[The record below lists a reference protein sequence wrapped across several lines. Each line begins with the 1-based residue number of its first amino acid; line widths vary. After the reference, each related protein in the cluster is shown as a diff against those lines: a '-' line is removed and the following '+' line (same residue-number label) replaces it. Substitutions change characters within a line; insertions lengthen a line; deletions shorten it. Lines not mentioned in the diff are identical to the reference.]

1 MISRRF
7 ATPSLVLGTS
17 LLITALA
24 TWAAAA
30 TVRGRLEARFDSE
43 VQSTRDR
50 LDSRLD
56 TYVALLRATAAFVA
70 ASDHV
75 SGADFHQYADRLRVR
90 ERYPGIQGIGLSLRV
105 RPSELRALEREKSA
119 EGDSAFHVWPEF
131 PRAEYHAIVYLE
143 PLDRRNRAAIGYDMF
158 TQATRREAMERAR
171 DNGAPAA
178 SGRVQ
183 LVQEIDERKQAGF
196 LIYVPLYEGGRG
208 PGDVA
213 SRRAALEGFVY
224 APFRADDLFSGIFG
238 REREPRVDF
247 RIYDGATTDSSALL
261 HDSRTTGVPA
271 GRARTAG
278 TNARVLSQTLR
289 IENAGRVWTLVFTS
303 RPALA
308 SGTGTALTLLAAACG
323 TFVSVALFLF
333 ALGQARSQE
342 RLERAAQEM
351 ESLARELQVRNSE
364 LASANESKSEF
375 LAVMSHEI
383 RTPLNAI
390 IGYAQ
395 LLELGIAGSVTPEQS
410 TQLGRIAKSGK
421 HLLALVDEILDLS
434 RIEAGRLTVSCTAA
448 SAAAAVDAA
457 LALVRP
463 QAAAKGIAL
472 VADLDSLG
480 RVSYLGDEHRVQ
492 QILVNLLTN
501 AVKFTPAAGRIRVE
515 GGCLERLAE
524 EGEPASRESW
534 SYIAV
539 HDTGIGIAPR
549 LLGRIFQ
556 PFVQGD
562 SGYTRAHSGT
572 GLGLTISRR
581 LARLMSGDLVVES
594 VEGEG
599 SCFTLRLPAASSAT
613 PDDTPSETRSETPS
627 NATND
632 AVTDASIAAPPP
644 TGTTT
649 RDVAHAPGP
658 DGSDLAVVGHT
669 LFGELHTIT
678 RHFVAALR
686 GDPAAFPQAG
696 RLSDA
701 QLEDHVQTWLADVAQ
716 SLVIL
721 HGAGTD
727 PSELMRDGTEIR
739 RLISERHGVQRYR
752 LGWSEEALVREFA
765 VLRQRIDAVL
775 AERGLPAALM
785 PHARTILSGAT
796 RQAEEISVRSFRS
809 ASRTS
814 VHA

>member
-24 TWAAAA
+24 TWAAAG

-50 LDSRLD
+50 IDSRLD

-75 SGADFHQYADRLRVR
+75 SKADFHQYADRLRVR
-90 ERYPGIQGIGLSLRV
+90 ERYPGIQGIGLSRRV
-105 RPSELRALEREKSA
+105 RASGLAALEREMSTA
-119 EGDSAFHVWPEF
+119 GDSAFHVWPDST
-131 PRAEYHAIVYLE
+131 RAEYQAIVYLE
-143 PLDRRNRAAIGYDMF
+143 PLDRRNRAAIGYDMS
-158 TQATRREAMERAR
+158 TQSTRREAMERAR

-196 LIYVPLYEGGRG
+196 LIYVPLYEGGRVS
-208 PGDVA
+208 GDVA
-213 SRRAALEGFVY
+213 SRRVALEGFVY

-247 RIYDGATTDSSALL
+247 RIYDGATTDSAALL
-261 HDSRTTGVPA
+261 HDSRTTGAPA
-271 GRARTAG
+271 GRARTAA
-278 TNARVLSQTLR
+278 TEPRALSQTVH

-303 RPALA
+303 TPALA
-308 SGTGTALTLLAAACG
+308 SGTGTALTKLAAACG
-323 TFVSVALFLF
+323 ALVSVALFLF
-333 ALGQARSQE
+333 ALGQTRSQE
-342 RLERAAQEM
+342 RLERAAQDM
-351 ESLARELQVRNSE
+351 ESLARELQVRNAE

-395 LLELGIAGSVTPEQS
+395 LLELGIAGSVNAEQS

-434 RIEAGRLTVSCTAA
+434 RIEAGRLKVSCTAA

-480 RVSYLGDEHRVQ
+480 RVFYLGDEHRVQ

-501 AVKFTPAAGRIRVE
+501 AVKFTPASGRIRVD
-515 GGCLERLAE
+515 GGYLEKPAE
-524 EGEPASRESW
+524 EDEPASRGSW
-534 SYIAV
+534 SYVAV
-539 HDTGIGIAPR
+539 RDTGIGIAPR
-549 LLGRIFQ
+549 LLERIFQ

-594 VEGEG
+594 IEGEG
-599 SCFTLRLPAASSAT
+599 SCFTLRLPAASSA
-613 PDDTPSETRSETPS
+613 PPNEAPSEAPT
-627 NATND
+627 A
-632 AVTDASIAAPPP
+632 AAPA
-644 TGTTT
+644 TGASA
-649 RDVAHAPGP
+649 RDVTHARGP
-658 DGSDLAVVGHT
+658 DGSDLALVGRT
-669 LFGELHTIT
+669 LFGELHTIA
-678 RHFVAALR
+678 RDFVAALR
-686 GDPAAFPQAG
+686 ADPSSFPQAG

-701 QLEDHVQTWLADVAQ
+701 LLEDHVQTWLADVAQ
-716 SLVIL
+716 SLMIL

-739 RLISERHGVQRYR
+739 RLISERHGVQRHR
-752 LGWSEEALVREFA
+752 LGWSEEALVREFV
-765 VLRQRIDAVL
+765 VLRERIDAVL
-775 AERGLPAALM
+775 AARGIPAALM

-796 RQAEEISVRSFRS
+796 RQAEEISVRSYRS